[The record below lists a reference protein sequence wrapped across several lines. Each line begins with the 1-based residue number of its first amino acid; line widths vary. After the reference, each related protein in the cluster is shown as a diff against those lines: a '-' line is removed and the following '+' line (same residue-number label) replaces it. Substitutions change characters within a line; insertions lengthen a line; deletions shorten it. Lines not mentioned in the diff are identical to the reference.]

1 MNQNLLAKAIAI
13 LLLGMLFAS
22 YTNHD
27 QQKWRRL
34 GRDAFVT
41 HELARFDRFIARPQ
55 PFVVT
60 AFAAFF
66 VAGLLFGFYE
76 FIVYVLSAVLKS
88 SAPAQ
93 AGPPGGMNVPLS

>member
-1 MNQNLLAKAIAI
+1 MNRNLFARAIAI

-34 GRDAFVT
+34 GRDAFVA
-41 HELARFDRFIARPQ
+41 HELEKFDRFIARPQ
-55 PFVVT
+55 PLVVIAFATFFVV
-60 AFAAFF
+60 
-66 VAGLLFGFYE
+66 GLLFGFYE
-76 FIVYVLSAVLKS
+76 LIVYVLSAVLKS

-93 AGPPGGMNVPLS
+93 AGPPGSMSVPLS